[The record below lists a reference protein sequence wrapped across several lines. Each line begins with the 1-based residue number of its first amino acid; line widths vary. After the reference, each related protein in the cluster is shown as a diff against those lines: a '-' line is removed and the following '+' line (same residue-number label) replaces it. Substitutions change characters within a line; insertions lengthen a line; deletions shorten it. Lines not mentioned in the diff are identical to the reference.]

1 LIVRED
7 LNRKEKDMAK
17 ITTRIAG
24 YADMTTEEKLKALE
38 ELEIESPKDNS
49 EEITKLKTALSNA
62 NSDAAKWKAALREK
76 QTEAERAEAERAE
89 REKAVEDELRTL
101 RRDKTVS
108 GYVAQC
114 LALGYGKDLALRAA
128 EAMADND
135 AAAIM
140 ACQQDFLEAKQKEL
154 EAAALN
160 KQPTLT
166 PGAPPTAKQADHEAQ
181 NKMRSYFGL
190 PPIK

>member
-1 LIVRED
+1 
-7 LNRKEKDMAK
+7 MK
-17 ITTRIAG
+17 IDVSKIEG
-24 YADMTTEEKLKALE
+24 YAEMSAEDKLKALE
-38 ELEIESPKDNS
+38 EFDIEIPKPTTDS
-49 EEITKLKTALSNA
+49 DEVIKLKNALSNA
-62 NSDAAKWKAALREK
+62 NSQAAEYKRALREK
-76 QTEAERAEAERAE
+76 QSEQERAEAERAE
-89 REKAVEDELRTL
+89 REAARDAEIKEL

-108 GYVAQC
+108 GYLANC
-114 LALGYGKDLALRAA
+114 LSLGYEKNLAQRAA

-140 ACQQDFLEAKQKEL
+140 ECQREFLEAKQKEI

-166 PGAPPTAKQADHEAQ
+166 TGSPPTANGADLEAK
-181 NKMRSYFGL
+181 NKLRGYMGL

>member
-1 LIVRED
+1 
-7 LNRKEKDMAK
+7 MAK
-17 ITTRIAG
+17 VTTRIEG
-24 YADMTTEEKLKALE
+24 YADMTAEEKLKALE
-38 ELEIESPKDNS
+38 ELEIEAPKDNH
-49 EEITKLKTALSNA
+49 ETVEKLQAALNA
-62 NSDAAKWKAALREK
+62 ASADASRWKKELREK

-108 GYVAQC
+108 GYLAQC
-114 LALGYGKDLALRAA
+114 LALGYDKDLALRAA

-166 PGAPPTAKQADHEAQ
+166 PGAPPTAKQAEVEAQ
-181 NKMRSYFGL
+181 NKLRSYMGL

>member
-1 LIVRED
+1 MRID
-7 LNRKEKDMAK
+7 TAK
-17 ITTRIAG
+17 IEG
-24 YADMTTEEKLKALE
+24 YAEMSAEDKLKALE
-38 ELEIESPKDNS
+38 EFEFDAPAPKDSSDEVN
-49 EEITKLKTALSNA
+49 KLKTALSKA
-62 NSDAAKWKAALREK
+62 NSDAAEWKRQFREK

-108 GYVAQC
+108 GYQAQC
-114 LALGYGKDLALRAA
+114 LALGYTQELALRAA

-140 ACQQDFLEAKQKEL
+140 ACQQEFLDAKQKEL

-166 PGAPPTAKQADHEAQ
+166 TGSPPTAQGADLEALNKQ
-181 NKMRSYFGL
+181 RRYFGL
-190 PPIK
+190 PPIKQ

>member
-1 LIVRED
+1 MKID
-7 LNRKEKDMAK
+7 ISK
-17 ITTRIAG
+17 ITG
-24 YADMTTEEKLKALE
+24 YAEMSADEKLKALE
-38 ELEIESPKDNS
+38 EYEFDAPAPKDNGD
-49 EEITKLKTALSNA
+49 EVTKLKAALSKA
-62 NSDAAKWKAALREK
+62 NSDAAEWKRQFREK

-108 GYVAQC
+108 GYQAQC
-114 LALGYGKDLALRAA
+114 LALGYTQELALRAA
-128 EAMADND
+128 EAMADNN

-140 ACQQDFLEAKQKEL
+140 ACQQEFLDAKQKEL

-166 PGAPPTAKQADHEAQ
+166 TGSPPTAQGADLEALNKQ
-181 NKMRSYFGL
+181 RRYFGL
-190 PPIK
+190 PPIKQ

>member
-1 LIVRED
+1 
-7 LNRKEKDMAK
+7 MAK
-17 ITTRIAG
+17 VTTRIEG
-24 YADMTTEEKLKALE
+24 YADMTAEEKLKALE
-38 ELEIESPKDNS
+38 ELEIEAPKDNH
-49 EEITKLKTALSNA
+49 ETVEKLQAALNA
-62 NSDAAKWKAALREK
+62 ASADASRWKKELREK

-114 LALGYGKDLALRAA
+114 LALGYDKDLALRAA

-160 KQPTLT
+160 KQPSLT
-166 PGAPPTAKQADHEAQ
+166 PGAPPTAKQAELDDI
-181 NKMRSYFGL
+181 NKTRHYFGL

>member
-1 LIVRED
+1 
-7 LNRKEKDMAK
+7 MK
-17 ITTRIAG
+17 IDVSKIEG
-24 YADMTTEEKLKALE
+24 YAEMSAEDKLKALE
-38 ELEIESPKDNS
+38 EFDIEIPKPATDTD
-49 EEITKLKTALSNA
+49 EVIKLKNALSNA
-62 NSDAAKWKAALREK
+62 NSQAAEYKRALREK
-76 QTEAERAEAERAE
+76 QSEQERAEAERAE
-89 REKAVEDELRTL
+89 REAARDAEIKEL

-108 GYVAQC
+108 SYLANC
-114 LALGYGKDLALRAA
+114 LSLGYDKDLAQRAA

-140 ACQQDFLEAKQKEL
+140 ECQREFLEVKTKEL

-166 PGAPPTAKQADHEAQ
+166 PGAPPTATDADKDAK

-190 PPIK
+190 PPLK

>member
-1 LIVRED
+1 MRID
-7 LNRKEKDMAK
+7 TTK
-17 ITTRIAG
+17 IEG
-24 YADMTTEEKLKALE
+24 YAEMSAEDKLKALE
-38 ELEIESPKDNS
+38 EYEIETPAPQDNS
-49 EEITKLKTALSNA
+49 DEVNKLKTALSKA
-62 NSDAAKWKAALREK
+62 NSDAAEWKRQFREK

-108 GYVAQC
+108 GYQAQC
-114 LALGYGKDLALRAA
+114 LALGYSQELALRAA

-140 ACQQDFLEAKQKEL
+140 ACQQEFLDVRQKEL

-166 PGAPPTAKQADHEAQ
+166 AGSPPSAKQVDVEAQ
-181 NKMRSYFGL
+181 NKMRGYMGL

>member
-1 LIVRED
+1 
-7 LNRKEKDMAK
+7 MAK
-17 ITTRIAG
+17 VTTRIEG
-24 YADMTTEEKLKALE
+24 YADMTAEEKLKALE
-38 ELEIESPKDNS
+38 ELEIEAPKDNH
-49 EEITKLKTALSNA
+49 ETVEKLQAALNA
-62 NSDAAKWKAALREK
+62 ASADASRWKKELREK

-89 REKAVEDELRTL
+89 AERKEHEQEVEDELRTL

-108 GYVAQC
+108 GYLAQC
-114 LALGYGKDLALRAA
+114 LALGYDKDLALRAA

-166 PGAPPTAKQADHEAQ
+166 PGAPPTAKQAEVEAQ
-181 NKMRSYFGL
+181 NKLRSYMGL

>member
-1 LIVRED
+1 
-7 LNRKEKDMAK
+7 MK
-17 ITTRIAG
+17 IDISKIEG
-24 YADMTTEEKLKALE
+24 YAEMSAEDKLKALE
-38 ELEIESPKDNS
+38 GYEFEAPKDTT
-49 EEITKLKTALSNA
+49 EEVTKLKNALSKA
-62 NSDAAKWKAALREK
+62 NSDAAEWKRQFREK
-76 QTEAERAEAERAE
+76 QTEQERAEAERAE
-89 REKAVEDELRTL
+89 REKAVEEELRGL

-114 LALGYGKDLALRAA
+114 LALGYDKDLALRAA

-135 AAAIM
+135 AATIF
-140 ACQQDFLEAKQKEL
+140 ACQQDFLENKKKEL

-166 PGAPPTAKQADHEAQ
+166 PGSPPTAKQADNEATNQ
-181 NKMRSYFGL
+181 LRKAMGL